1 VNYTPYIALS
11 LLSSLLVEASTE
23 LEFRQKL
30 RCNMTIQNREFPKKV
45 DSLTKMLL
53 DGRFYGRFRMNSFVY
68 NNKDNERD
76 HEVVAVG
83 GSLTYHSAYFNGF
96 GLGASFYT
104 SQTPW
109 QNMSQESLE
118 FYKGGKD
125 TLSRYDISTGK
136 EEGLTSLAQAFVEYR
151 GNHNRVKIGRQLFES
166 FLTKSNDT
174 KMIPNSFE
182 GVSFENRSFTSTT
195 IKTAI
200 LTRQKLKDH
209 SDFHHVLAYGD
220 NPNDAYAKWSENDD
234 GAMHQGL
241 TISRLN
247 EKGIEDRLLIFD
259 IKNSAITNTTLN
271 ANYTA
276 VPELLSS
283 MMVEGSY
290 RFVFK
295 KTKLIPS
302 VRYMA
307 QFDNGAGAIGGAN
320 LKDNT
325 IGYDNPDSLD
335 GSLFATR
342 LDVIQRSWSL
352 RFGYSSVADKG
363 DIVAPWR
370 GFPTA
375 GYTRAMGQYNWNAN
389 TDTYLLRADYNLDKA
404 GLLNGGRLMMRYA
417 VQNFDDAKAGVSSDK
432 KIFTINLVKRGFLF
446 TPNLYAKIRMAFI
459 DGKSDTIAIDGSL
472 KPDSSYT
479 ELRFEINYLF

>member
-1 VNYTPYIALS
+1 MNYTPYITLI
-11 LLSSLLVEASTE
+11 LLSGVLVEASPE
-23 LEFRQKL
+23 NKSKQQL
-30 RCNMTIQNREFPKKV
+30 RCDMTVRYKEFPKKV
-45 DSLTKMLL
+45 DSLAEMLL

-68 NNKDNERD
+68 NNKDNQKD
-76 HEVVAVG
+76 HEVVAMG
-83 GSLTYHSAYFNGF
+83 GSLTYRSAYFNGF

-104 SQTPW
+104 SVTPW
-109 QNMSQESLE
+109 QNMSQEPLE

-125 TLSRYDISTGK
+125 TISRYDVSTGK
-136 EEGLTSLAQAFVEYR
+136 GEGLTSLAQAFIEYR
-151 GNHNRVKIGRQLFES
+151 GSDNRVKVGRQLFES

-182 GVSFENRSFTSTT
+182 GVSFENRTFTSTT
-195 IKTAI
+195 IKTAL

-209 SDFHHVLAYGD
+209 SSFHHVLAYGD
-220 NPNDAYAKWSENDD
+220 DPNDAYAKWSQNDD

-241 TISRLN
+241 TISKLN
-247 EKGIEDRLLIFD
+247 EQEIEDRLLILD
-259 IKNSAITNTTLN
+259 VKNSAITNVTLK
-271 ANYTA
+271 ANYTT
-276 VPELLSS
+276 VPDLLSS

-290 RFVFK
+290 RFVFE

-302 VRYMA
+302 VRYMT

-320 LKDNT
+320 LKNNT
-325 IGYDNPDSLD
+325 VGYDDADSLD
-335 GSLFATR
+335 GNLFASR

-370 GFPTA
+370 GYPTA

-417 VQNFDDAKAGVSSDK
+417 VQNFDDDKAGVSSDK
-432 KIFTINLVKRGFLF
+432 KVFTINLVKRGFVF
-446 TPNLYAKIRMAFI
+446 SPNLYAKIRVAFI
-459 DGKSDTIAIDGSL
+459 DGKSDTVAVDGTL
-472 KPDSSYT
+472 KPDSSYN
-479 ELRFEINYLF
+479 EFRFEFNYLF